1 MRKDRFVLDANVWVS
16 YLIGR
21 QEETLL
27 RIIAEHRI
35 AVFCC
40 EELVT
45 EISRVLTYPQLQKY
59 GVSRRYAMS
68 FIRDNTIAFTLSPP
82 IKRYIPADR
91 EDDYVVALALQTN
104 SGFITS
110 GDKHILQEKVR
121 LEEKFKRL
129 NILTKAEFEKMF
141 K

>member
-27 RIIAEHRI
+27 GIIAEHRI
-35 AVFCC
+35 AIFCC
-40 EELVT
+40 EELLT
-45 EISRVLTYPQLQKY
+45 EIRKVLAYPHLAKY
-59 GVSRRYAMS
+59 GVSRKYAMR
-68 FIRDNTIAFTLSPP
+68 FISDNTIWYVIRQP
-82 IKRYIPADR
+82 IKRYIPSDR
-91 EDDYVVALALQTN
+91 DDDYAVALALQTN

-110 GDKHILQEKVR
+110 GDRHILQEKAR

-129 NILTKAEFEKMF
+129 SILTKAEFEDMF

>member
-35 AVFCC
+35 AIFCC
-40 EELVT
+40 EELLT
-45 EISRVLTYPQLQKY
+45 EIRRVLAYPHLEKY
-59 GVSRRYAMS
+59 GVNRSYALR
-68 FIRDNTIAFTLSPP
+68 FIRDNTIPFALKPP

-91 EDDYVVALALQTN
+91 DDDYVVALALQTN

-110 GDKHILQEKVR
+110 GDRHILQEKAR

-129 NILTKAEFEKMF
+129 NILTKAEFEDMF